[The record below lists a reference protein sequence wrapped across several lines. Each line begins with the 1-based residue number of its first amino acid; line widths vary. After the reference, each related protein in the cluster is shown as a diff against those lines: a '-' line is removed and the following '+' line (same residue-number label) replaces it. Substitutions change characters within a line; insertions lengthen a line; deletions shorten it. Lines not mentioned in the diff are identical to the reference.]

1 MGPWITWPAPRLS
14 SPPSPAAALP
24 CPGSVLPP
32 WQALCFQWLS
42 QLSSLQSPSS
52 PGGDEDWVNDIE
64 VAKFGLYTF
73 SSEYCNP
80 VKLAIGAIHPIN
92 ATVLVKLITCKSGK
106 STEVK
111 CAENLWY
118 MEGPLPRS
126 QSSWLFPL
134 ELSGIQNSICPF
146 SRISTSGFGS
156 ALLIL

>member
-32 WQALCFQWLS
+32 WQALCFQLLS
-42 QLSSLQSPSS
+42 QLSFLQSPSS

-111 CAENLWY
+111 CAENLW
-118 MEGPLPRS
+118 
-126 QSSWLFPL
+126 
-134 ELSGIQNSICPF
+134 
-146 SRISTSGFGS
+146 
-156 ALLIL
+156 